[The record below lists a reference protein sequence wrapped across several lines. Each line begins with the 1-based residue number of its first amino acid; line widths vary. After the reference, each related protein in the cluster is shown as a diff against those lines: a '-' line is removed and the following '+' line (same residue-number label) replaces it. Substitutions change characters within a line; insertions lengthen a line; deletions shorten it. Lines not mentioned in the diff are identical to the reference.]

1 MTQSTTSHQEQ
12 VLTKPFE
19 ISVNNKPVQM
29 DEPLVT
35 GLQIKETAIQQGVSI
50 ALDFQLA
57 KVTDDG
63 KQQIVGDTDKVDLG
77 EFKTFVATAGDDN
90 S

>member
-1 MTQSTTSHQEQ
+1 MTQITTSQRDQ
-12 VLTKPFE
+12 ALTKPFE

-35 GLQIKETAIQQGVSI
+35 GLQIKEAAIQQGVSI

-57 KVTDDG
+57 KVTDNG
-63 KQQIVGDTDKVDLG
+63 MQRIVGDTDKVDLA